1 MPEAPNQAD
10 VEEYGAPP
18 QITPTRLGDYLDVM
32 SKSVFQSGMS
42 WKVVQAKWDT
52 TREAFHDFDVERV
65 ASMSEAEVDALAQ
78 DTRVIRNRRKLNAVV
93 SNAAR
98 LLELDAEHDG
108 FRNYLQSQDDFDAT
122 VKMMKKDFKFLGDMG
137 TYVMLYVVGEPVPSH
152 EDWTASQEERRSK
165 QASRS
170 RK

>member
-1 MPEAPNQAD
+1 MAQEQEYEAPQ
-10 VEEYGAPP
+10 
-18 QITPTRLGDYLDVM
+18 QITPGRLGDYLDIM

-42 WKVVQAKWDT
+42 WKVVEAKWDT

-65 ASMSEAEVDALAQ
+65 ASISEAELDDLTQ

-98 LLELDAEHDG
+98 ILELDAEHDG
-108 FRNYLQSQDDFDAT
+108 FRNYLRSQDDFDAT
-122 VKMMKKDFKFLGDMG
+122 VKMLKKDFKFLGDMG

-152 EDWTASQEERRSK
+152 DDWMASQEQRRSK
-165 QASRS
+165 QTSRS
-170 RK
+170 RR